1 MVLFRWYDENMCIL
15 VFFKK
20 KELQTDK
27 SYAFLS
33 LFWLLRIYNQF
44 LRFLNFSLNKEA
56 YYYI

>member
-1 MVLFRWYDENMCIL
+1 MVLFRWYDENICIL